1 MDLSTPEGIAENLRT
16 CATERSRWN
25 SAVYGQILK
34 KIQDKRNRLNAL
46 ALRERDGDLSLE
58 INRLRGEI
66 NALLNDEEIYWE
78 QRAKAHWLKEDDRNT
93 KFFHAQASERRK
105 QNTIMDIWDEHGR
118 WCDEEDSIA

>member
-1 MDLSTPEGIAENLRT
+1 MDLSTLKGIAENLRT
-16 CATERSRWN
+16 CATELSRWN

-105 QNTIMDIWDEHGR
+105 
-118 WCDEEDSIA
+118 